1 MNESIMRSLYLFI
14 FTVSTL
20 AVGYWHGQTTGRWVA
35 LPPLS
40 DYVSRLE
47 KIPIDIGDWSGT
59 EVALD
64 DPESLQ
70 RAGIE
75 GYLSRKYVHRG
86 TQEAVTIL
94 IVCGRPGP
102 ISVHTPDVCY
112 RGAGYVPITSP
123 ERVVMLCDGQS
134 ESQIWTMRFTPPRSR
149 IDIRELKIS
158 WYWYTSKGVESPLSA
173 RMAFASE
180 PALYKV
186 YFIEEIYPGSQTS
199 SYSSDKST
207 PSRPSHLFLKLFT
220 GELDKIMDGS

>member
-1 MNESIMRSLYLFI
+1 MRSLYIAI
-14 FTVSTL
+14 FVISVL
-20 AVGYWHGQTTGRWVA
+20 AVGYWHGQTTGRWKA

-47 KIPIDIGDWSGT
+47 QVPVEINDWSGT
-59 EVALD
+59 EMDLD

-75 GYLSRKYVHRG
+75 GYLSRKYVHRD
-86 TQEAVTIL
+86 TQQAVTIL

-123 ERVVMLCDGQS
+123 ERVAMSRNRQS
-134 ESQIWTMRFTPPRSR
+134 ESQIWTMRFTPPKSR

-158 WYWYTSKGVESPLSA
+158 WYWYTSNGVETPLSA
-173 RMAFASE
+173 RMAFANE

-186 YFIEEIYPGSQTS
+186 YFIEEIYPGLQSAEVSTRQ
-199 SYSSDKST
+199 ST
-207 PSRPSHLFLKLFT
+207 PGSRFSSFLDLFT
-220 GELDKIMDGS
+220 GVLNQSLVKSGL